1 MSQAGTARQLE
12 EDPVKAR
19 RAEGPGVAALQFC
32 RGGAGS
38 RKGQRAGRKDTG
50 LRVHP
55 AAAAGRGASGSFRTR
70 QRRGLL
76 RLNGPS
82 APSPSAHN

>member
-38 RKGQRAGRKDTG
+38 RKER
-50 LRVHP
+50 H
-55 AAAAGRGASGSFRTR
+55 GAQSPPSSGSGARSFWKFPHQAETR
-70 QRRGLL
+70 
-76 RLNGPS
+76 S
-82 APSPSAHN
+82 SSPERSLGS

>member
-1 MSQAGTARQLE
+1 MSQAGTAGQLE

-55 AAAAGRGASGSFRTR
+55 AAAAGEE
-70 QRRGLL
+70 LL
-76 RLNGPS
+76 EVS
-82 APSPSAHN
+82 APGRDEVFFA